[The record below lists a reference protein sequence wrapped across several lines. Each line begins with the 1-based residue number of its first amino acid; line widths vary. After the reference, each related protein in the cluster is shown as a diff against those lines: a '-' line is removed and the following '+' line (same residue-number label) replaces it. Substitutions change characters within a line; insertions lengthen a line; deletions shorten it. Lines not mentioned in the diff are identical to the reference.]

1 MRQAPVR
8 QLLRLLEVVCW
19 VFLTICLGIGI
30 GAWLTKRGQMPPKVR
45 YEIPAN
51 MSKYTL
57 PMVNDDD
64 TTTLCIAANEAC
76 IPVDWLAAV
85 WWAETNLGTNLNHV
99 NPIDRGHFGLSHRW
113 YAERKRKWG
122 DYNPNR
128 LASSARIAALELGE
142 GYAYFGD
149 RVRMFAEYH
158 QGRAGVLTDGVKMAY
173 IRRINKY
180 LSLCSS

>member
-1 MRQAPVR
+1 MHRQVQ
-8 QLLRLLEVVCW
+8 QLLRLLEVICW
-19 VFLTICLGIGI
+19 ILLVAGLSFVFGVKWVR
-30 GAWLTKRGQMPPKVR
+30 AHQMPPKVS

-51 MSKYTL
+51 MSRYTL
-57 PMVNDDD
+57 PLISDEDV
-64 TTTLCIAANEAC
+64 TTLCIAANEAC
-76 IPVDWLAAV
+76 IQVDDLAAV

-149 RVRMFAEYH
+149 RVHMFAEYH
-158 QGRAGVLTDGVKMAY
+158 QGRVGVLTDGVKLAY

-180 LSLCSS
+180 LSLCSG